1 MNIRRVVERRIERRI
16 GEQGKG
22 VNTAGDVHAVERDA
36 EGEAEITEPGMPP
49 IDEDVAGS
57 VNAAL
62 PEADD

>member
-1 MNIRRVVERRIERRI
+1 MNIRRVVEPRIR
-16 GEQGKG
+16 EQGKG
-22 VNTAGDVHAVERDA
+22 VTAAGDVHAMERDA
-36 EGEAEITEPGMPP
+36 EGESEITEPGTPP